1 MDTIK
6 LSKLYKILEKVEQNT
21 ETSPEELD
29 ITFEF
34 ICASLYPDIFNN
46 IKDKIMQSY
55 IEGYNAAREE
65 KEELTLSKNLPNI
78 LYPNIKNITNYINL
92 SIGELANARR
102 KLSSKDDEV
111 IANTLKAIEIA
122 FMDIYVICQDAMREK
137 N

>member
-6 LSKLYKILEKVEQNT
+6 LSKLYKILEKVKQNT

-55 IEGYNAAREE
+55 IEGYNAARED
-65 KEELTLSKNLPNI
+65 KEELTLPKNLPDT
-78 LYPNIKNITNYINL
+78 LYPNIKNITNYIL
-92 SIGELANARR
+92 SI
-102 KLSSKDDEV
+102 KS
-111 IANTLKAIEIA
+111 
-122 FMDIYVICQDAMREK
+122 F
-137 N
+137 

>member
-65 KEELTLSKNLPNI
+65 KKS
-78 LYPNIKNITNYINL
+78 
-92 SIGELANARR
+92 
-102 KLSSKDDEV
+102 
-111 IANTLKAIEIA
+111 
-122 FMDIYVICQDAMREK
+122 
-137 N
+137 